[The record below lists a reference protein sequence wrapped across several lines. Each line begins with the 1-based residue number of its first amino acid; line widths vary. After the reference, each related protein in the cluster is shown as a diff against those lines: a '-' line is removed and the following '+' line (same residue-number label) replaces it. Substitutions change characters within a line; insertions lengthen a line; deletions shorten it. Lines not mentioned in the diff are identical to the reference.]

1 MNERVVE
8 ILAYIMTEMGVSQS
22 QPDKLEIISRDLL
35 QRGYSQ
41 HEISFAFSW
50 LFERYNGESEELM
63 QNTGATLTGSFR
75 VLHEA
80 ERMVIAREAFGY
92 LLQLKQLRLLN
103 DIQIEFVIERAMMS
117 GMHSVSLADIK
128 ALAAAALFNSES
140 ASANANPFSFLDD
153 NKTIH

>member
-50 LFERYNGESEELM
+50 LFERYNGESEALM
-63 QNTGATLTGSFR
+63 ANTGSTMPGSFR

-80 ERMVIAREAFGY
+80 ERMVLTREAYGY

-103 DIQIEFVIERAMMS
+103 DVQIEFVIERAMMS
-117 GMHSVSLADIK
+117 GMHSVSIAEVK
-128 ALAAAALFNSES
+128 ALAAAALFNPETTP
-140 ASANANPFSFLDD
+140 ANTNPFFFLDD

>member
-8 ILAYIMTEMGVSQS
+8 ILAYIMTEMGGPQA
-22 QPDKLEIISRDLL
+22 QPDKLEVISHDLL

-50 LFERYNGESEELM
+50 LYERYNDESEEL
-63 QNTGATLTGSFR
+63 QRNTGATLAASFR

-80 ERMVIAREAFGY
+80 ERMVLAREAYGY

-103 DIQIEFVIERAMMS
+103 DVQIEFVIERAMMT
-117 GMHSVSLADIK
+117 GMARVTETEIK
-128 ALAAAALFNSES
+128 ALAAAVLFNPEDV
-140 ASANANPFSFLDD
+140 SANAGAFFFLDQ
-153 NKTIH
+153 NKVIH

>member
-8 ILAYIMTEMGVSQS
+8 ILVYIMTEMNGMNSQS
-22 QPDKLEIISRDLL
+22 DKLEVISRDLL

-50 LFERYNGESEELM
+50 LFERYNGETEEL
-63 QNTGATLTGSFR
+63 QRNTGASQAAAFR

-80 ERMVIAREAFGY
+80 ERIIIAREAYGY

-103 DIQIEFVIERAMMS
+103 DMQIEFVIERAMMAGLS
-117 GMHSVSLADIK
+117 RINEAEIK
-128 ALAAAALFNSES
+128 ALVAAVLFSPEGASEG
-140 ASANANPFSFLDD
+140 AFFFHEE

>member
-8 ILAYIMTEMGVSQS
+8 ILAYIMTEMGGNQS

-63 QNTGATLTGSFR
+63 QNTGATLTASFR

-80 ERMVIAREAFGY
+80 ERMVIAREAYGY

-117 GMHSVSLADIK
+117 GLHRVSEAEVK
-128 ALAAAALFNSES
+128 TLAAAALFNSES
-140 ASANANPFSFLDD
+140 ASANANPFFFLDET
-153 NKTIH
+153 KTIH